1 MRKFI
6 LSVVAVLF
14 SALSFAQEAP
24 NDGVHIDLSA
34 AYSLVNSAPTVN
46 GADSVSATVLT
57 ARAPITDR
65 FAVRYQMINLPAS
78 NAQINLGELEYRR
91 SAADF
96 LKGKG
101 LRIDPSKYDVFAYM
115 GFGGKR
121 QDFSTK
127 PAFSGIVGGGL
138 DYKMGSVALR
148 LVDIAYVRSVLDRKG
163 VVLSNHFQ
171 FAPGI
176 SLRF

>member
-1 MRKFI
+1 MKKLFLAVTISMFTI
-6 LSVVAVLF
+6 LG
-14 SALSFAQEAP
+14 FAQDP
-24 NDGVHIDLSA
+24 NAGVHVDLSA

-65 FAVRYQMINLPAS
+65 FAVRYEMINLPAS
-78 NAQINLGELEYRR
+78 NAQINLGEVEYRR

-96 LKGKG
+96 LKSKG
-101 LRIDPSKYDVFAYM
+101 LRIDPKKYDVFAYL

-121 QDFSTK
+121 QEASTK

-138 DYKMGSVALR
+138 DYRISEGVALR
-148 LVDIAYVRSVLDRKG
+148 FVDIAYVRSVLDRHG
-163 VVLSNHFQ
+163 VVLSNHLQ
-171 FAPGI
+171 FAPGL
-176 SLRF
+176 SFRF